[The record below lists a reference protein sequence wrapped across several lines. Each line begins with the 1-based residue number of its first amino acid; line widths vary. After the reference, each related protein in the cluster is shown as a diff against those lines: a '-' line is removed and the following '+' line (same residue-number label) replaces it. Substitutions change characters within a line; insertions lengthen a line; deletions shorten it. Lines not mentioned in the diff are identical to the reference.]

1 MGKSEGCH
9 WLMNRE
15 TNILFTIAIT
25 KSGHKG
31 LKIFNLCSQWGWYK
45 YIVQFVDDTVGGA
58 HVGFGDAVT
67 IHHHGPYRRTKQ
79 TVKIQQFINKTNQS
93 KYSSSYN
100 QTQFIIIC
108 VRQFN
113 FTEISGFWGFLLLFF
128 LMMGTI
134 PLCLFRDSA
143 TGYLHHFLNFTFMII
158 GAVLWVRTLK
168 HRRPVYHGLHHK
180 DPSLFT
186 VVVADRTSSSGSER
200 IFKYP
205 PHIFII
211 TTPWK
216 LL

>member
-1 MGKSEGCH
+1 M
-9 WLMNRE
+9 
-15 TNILFTIAIT
+15 
-25 KSGHKG
+25 
-31 LKIFNLCSQWGWYK
+31 
-45 YIVQFVDDTVGGA
+45 DDTVGGA

-67 IHHHGPYRRTKQ
+67 IHHHRPYSRTKQ
-79 TVKIQQFINKTNQS
+79 TSQNTAVHKQNKPVKIQQFINKTNQS
-93 KYSSSYN
+93 KYSSLYN

-108 VRQFN
+108 IRQFN
-113 FTEISGFWGFLLLFF
+113 FKEISGFFLVVFFNDGGLFHCVYS
-128 LMMGTI
+128 GTQQQVTSTI
-134 PLCLFRDSA
+134 
-143 TGYLHHFLNFTFMII
+143 FLNFTFMII

-168 HRRPVYHGLHHK
+168 HRGPVYHRLHHK

-186 VVVADRTSSSGSER
+186 VVVADRTSSSGSKR